1 MGEQA
6 PISRLLAHTQNHRS
20 TMWLATL
27 FSILNKIFDLAPPLL
42 IGAAVDVVIKKE
54 ESALADFGY
63 SDPKEQLILLSV
75 LTIII
80 WVFESL
86 FEYIYGVLWRNLAQ
100 TVQHELR
107 LDAYSHIQNLEMEWF
122 GDQSKG
128 ELMSILND
136 DINQLE
142 RFLDKG
148 ANELLQVGTTVVI
161 IGAIFLYISPTIALY
176 SIGAIPVIIWG
187 SFRFQSR
194 IAPRYSKVRKEVGL
208 LNALL
213 SNNLSGISTIKSF
226 TSEELEVER
235 VSKASQAYRE
245 ANRDAIRLS
254 AAFVPLIRMAILV
267 GFTGTLLHGGLMTLE
282 NKMAIASY
290 SVMIFMMQRLLWPLT
305 RLGETFDLYQR
316 AMVSTTRVLN
326 LLETEIRIEEGATPL
341 DKSKVKGEINFENIS
356 FSYPGR
362 ELVVDNF
369 DFNIKAG
376 TTQAIVGPTGSGK
389 TTLIRLLLRFHVPN
403 SGNIFLDSNE
413 ISKLNLKDL
422 RSSIS
427 LVTQTITLFPGS
439 VLQNIAY
446 GSNNSSEDEI
456 ISAAKV
462 AEIHDFVVSL
472 PEGYNTQIGEGGHKL
487 SGGQRQRI
495 SIARAVLKDAPILVL
510 DEATSSVDN
519 ETEEALQKSLDF
531 ISKNRTTI
539 VIAHR
544 LSTIR
549 HSHSIIVLDKGKV
562 VESGKHE
569 DLIKNKSSYY
579 RLWNVQTGVRKS

>member
-1 MGEQA
+1 MTEQA
-6 PISRLLAHTQNHRS
+6 PIYRLISHMKERRS

-42 IGAAVDVVIKKE
+42 IGAAVDVVARQE
-54 ESALADFGY
+54 ESVLSNYGY
-63 SDPKEQLILLSV
+63 TDPKDQLIILSI
-75 LTIII
+75 LTVII

-107 LDAYSHIQNLEMEWF
+107 LDAYSHIQELEMAWF
-122 GDQSKG
+122 SDQSKG

-161 IGAIFLYISPTIALY
+161 ISAIFFYISPAIAIY
-176 SIGAIPVIIWG
+176 SIIPIPVIIWG

-194 IAPRYSKVRKEVGL
+194 IGPRYAEVRKEVGL

-226 TSEELEVER
+226 TSEELEIER
-235 VSKASQAYRE
+235 VRAASQKYRE
-245 ANRDAIRLS
+245 ANRKAIRLS

-267 GFTGTLLHGGLMTLE
+267 GFTATLLHGGIVTLNGGME
-282 NKMAIASY
+282 IASY

-326 LLETEIRIEEGATPL
+326 LLETEISVQEGDKEL
-341 DKSKVKGEINFENIS
+341 DITKVKGDIRFEDVS
-356 FSYPGR
+356 FAYPER
-362 ELVVDNF
+362 DEVITNLSLA
-369 DFNIKAG
+369 IKPG
-376 TTQAIVGPTGSGK
+376 TTQAIVGSTGSGK
-389 TTLIRLLLRFHVPN
+389 TTLIRLLLRFHDN
-403 SGNIFLDSNE
+403 SSGKIFLDGIE
-413 ISKLNLKDL
+413 IKDLKIKSL

-427 LVTQTITLFPGS
+427 LVTQTIILFPGT
-439 VLQNIAY
+439 VMQNIAY
-446 GSNNSSEDEI
+446 GKEGATEKEI
-456 ISAAKV
+456 ISSAKT
-462 AEIHDFVVSL
+462 AEAHDFIMKL
-472 PEGYNTQIGEGGHKL
+472 PFGYETQIGEGGHKL
-487 SGGQRQRI
+487 SGGQRQRL
-495 SIARAVLKDAPILVL
+495 SIARAVLKNAPILVL

-519 ETEEALQKSLDF
+519 ETEEALQKSLEI
-531 ISKNRTTI
+531 ISKDRTTI

-549 HSHSIIVLDKGKV
+549 HSDSIIVLDDGKV
-562 VESGKHE
+562 VESGTHE
-569 DLIKNKSSYY
+569 ELLDNKSQYFK
-579 RLWNVQTGVRKS
+579 LWNVQTGKR

>member
-1 MGEQA
+1 
-6 PISRLLAHTQNHRS
+6 
-20 TMWLATL
+20 MWLATL

-42 IGAAVDVVIKKE
+42 IGAAVDVVVKRQD
-54 ESALADFGY
+54 SALSEYFGY
-63 SDPKEQLILLSV
+63 TDPKEQLVILSI
-75 LTIII
+75 LTVII

-100 TVQHELR
+100 TVQHEIR
-107 LDAYSHIQNLEMEWF
+107 LDAYSHIQELEMAWF
-122 GDQSKG
+122 SDQSKG

-148 ANELLQVGTTVVI
+148 ANELLQVSTTVIV

-176 SIGAIPVIIWG
+176 SIGAIPVIVIG
-187 SFRFQSR
+187 SFMFQSR
-194 IAPRYSKVRKEVGL
+194 IAPRYLKVRKNVGL

-226 TSEELEVER
+226 TTEELEIER
-235 VSKASQAYRE
+235 VRKASQAYRE

-267 GFTGTLLHGGLMTLE
+267 GFTGTLLHGGLITLDG
-282 NKMAIASY
+282 KMAIASY

-326 LLETEIRIEEGATPL
+326 LLETELTIKEGEKEL
-341 DKSKVKGEINFENIS
+341 DSKQVRGHIQYEGMS
-356 FSYPGR
+356 FSYPER
-362 ELVVDNF
+362 DEVISSLNLE
-369 DFNIKAG
+369 IKPG
-376 TTQAIVGPTGSGK
+376 TTQAIVGSTGSGK
-389 TTLIRLLLRFHVPN
+389 TTLIRLLLRFHDPS
-403 SGNIFLDSNE
+403 SGSISLDGNE
-413 ISKLNLKDL
+413 INELKIKSL

-427 LVTQTITLFPGS
+427 LVTQTIILFPGT
-439 VLQNIAY
+439 VMQNIAY
-446 GSNNSSEDEI
+446 GREDATEEEI
-456 ISAAKV
+456 ISSAKI
-462 AEIHDFVVSL
+462 AEAHKFIMNL
-472 PEGYNTQIGEGGHKL
+472 PNGYDTQIGEGGHKL
-487 SGGQRQRI
+487 SGGQRQRL
-495 SIARAVLKDAPILVL
+495 SIARAVLKDAPILIL

-519 ETEEALQKSLDF
+519 ETEEALQKSLET
-531 ISKNRTTI
+531 ISKDRTTI

-549 HSHSIIVLDKGKV
+549 HSDSIIVLEEGKV
-562 VESGKHE
+562 IESGTHE
-569 DLIKNKSSYY
+569 ELLENKLQYY
-579 RLWNVQTGVRKS
+579 KLWNVQTGIR

>member
-1 MGEQA
+1 MTEQA
-6 PISRLLAHTQNHRS
+6 PIYRLISHMKERRS

-42 IGAAVDVVIKKE
+42 IGAAVDVVARQE
-54 ESALADFGY
+54 ESVLSNYGY
-63 SDPKEQLILLSV
+63 TDPKDQLIILSI
-75 LTIII
+75 LTVII

-107 LDAYSHIQNLEMEWF
+107 LDAYSHIQELEMAWF
-122 GDQSKG
+122 SDQSKG

-161 IGAIFLYISPTIALY
+161 ISAIFFYISPAIAIY
-176 SIGAIPVIIWG
+176 SIIPIPVIIWG

-194 IAPRYSKVRKEVGL
+194 IGPRYAEVRKEVGL

-226 TSEELEVER
+226 TSEELEIER
-235 VSKASQAYRE
+235 VRAASQKYRE
-245 ANRDAIRLS
+245 ANRKAIRLS

-267 GFTGTLLHGGLMTLE
+267 GFTATLLHGGIVTLNGGME
-282 NKMAIASY
+282 IASY

-326 LLETEIRIEEGATPL
+326 LLETEISVQEGDKEL
-341 DKSKVKGEINFENIS
+341 DITKVKGDIRFEDVSFAYPERDEVIS
-356 FSYPGR
+356 KLS
-362 ELVVDNF
+362 LA
-369 DFNIKAG
+369 IKPG
-376 TTQAIVGPTGSGK
+376 TTQAIVGSTGSGK
-389 TTLIRLLLRFHVPN
+389 TTLIRLLLRFHDPS
-403 SGNIFLDSNE
+403 SGSISLDGDE
-413 ISKLNLKDL
+413 IKDLRVKSL

-427 LVTQTITLFPGS
+427 LVTQTIILFPGT
-439 VLQNIAY
+439 VMQNIAY
-446 GSNNSSEDEI
+446 GKEGATEKEIMSS
-456 ISAAKV
+456 AKT
-462 AEIHDFVVSL
+462 AEAHDFIMKL
-472 PEGYNTQIGEGGHKL
+472 PFGYETQIGEGGHKL
-487 SGGQRQRI
+487 SGGQRQRL

-519 ETEEALQKSLDF
+519 ETEEALQKSLEV
-531 ISKNRTTI
+531 ISKDRTTI

-549 HSHSIIVLDKGKV
+549 HSDSIIVLDDGKV
-562 VESGKHE
+562 IESGTHE
-569 DLIKNKSSYY
+569 ELLENNSQYSK
-579 RLWNVQTGVRKS
+579 LWNVQTGKR

>member
-1 MGEQA
+1 MTEQA
-6 PISRLLAHTQNHRS
+6 PIFRLFSHMKEHRS

-42 IGAAVDVVIKKE
+42 IGAAVDVVVKRQDSVLSE
-54 ESALADFGY
+54 YFGY
-63 SDPKEQLILLSV
+63 SDPKEQLIILSI
-75 LTIII
+75 LTVII

-100 TVQHELR
+100 TVQHEIR
-107 LDAYSHIQNLEMEWF
+107 LDAYSHIQELEMAWF
-122 GDQSKG
+122 SDQSKG

-148 ANELLQVGTTVVI
+148 ANELLQVSTTVIV

-176 SIGAIPVIIWG
+176 SIGAIPVIVIG
-187 SFRFQSR
+187 SFMFQSR
-194 IAPRYSKVRKEVGL
+194 IAPRYLKVRKNVGL

-226 TSEELEVER
+226 TTEELEIER
-235 VSKASQAYRE
+235 VRKASQAYRE

-267 GFTGTLLHGGLMTLE
+267 GFTGTLLHGGLITLDG
-282 NKMAIASY
+282 KMAIASY

-326 LLETEIRIEEGATPL
+326 LLETEMTIEEGQKVL
-341 DKSKVKGEINFENIS
+341 DSKKVRGHNKYENMS
-356 FSYPGR
+356 FSYPER
-362 ELVVDNF
+362 DEVISKLNLEV
-369 DFNIKAG
+369 KPG
-376 TTQAIVGPTGSGK
+376 TTQAIVGSTGSGK
-389 TTLIRLLLRFHVPN
+389 TTLIRLLLRFHDPS
-403 SGNIFLDSNE
+403 SGNIFLDGDE
-413 ISKLNLKDL
+413 IKDLKVKSL

-427 LVTQTITLFPGS
+427 LVTQTIILFPGT
-439 VLQNIAY
+439 VMQNIAY
-446 GSNNSSEDEI
+446 GKEDATEEEI
-456 ISAAKV
+456 ISSAKI
-462 AEIHDFVVSL
+462 AEAHDFIMNL
-472 PEGYNTQIGEGGHKL
+472 PNGYDTQIGEGGHKL
-487 SGGQRQRI
+487 SGGQRQRL
-495 SIARAVLKDAPILVL
+495 SIARAVLKDAPILIL

-519 ETEEALQKSLDF
+519 ETEEALQKSLET
-531 ISKNRTTI
+531 ISKDRTTI

-549 HSHSIIVLDKGKV
+549 HSDSIIVLESGKV
-562 VESGKHE
+562 VESGTHE
-569 DLIKNKSSYY
+569 ELLDNKLQYY
-579 RLWNVQTGVRKS
+579 KLWNVQTGVR

>member
-1 MGEQA
+1 MTEQA
-6 PISRLLAHTQNHRS
+6 PIFRLFSHMREHRS

-42 IGAAVDVVIKKE
+42 IGAAVDVVVKRQDSVLSE
-54 ESALADFGY
+54 YFGY
-63 SDPKEQLILLSV
+63 SDPKEQLIILSI
-75 LTIII
+75 LTVII

-100 TVQHELR
+100 TVQHEIR
-107 LDAYSHIQNLEMEWF
+107 LDAYSHIQELEMAWF
-122 GDQSKG
+122 SDQSKG

-148 ANELLQVGTTVVI
+148 ANELLQVSTTVIV

-176 SIGAIPVIIWG
+176 SIGAIPVIVIG
-187 SFRFQSR
+187 SFMFQSR
-194 IAPRYSKVRKEVGL
+194 IAPRYLKVRKNVGL

-226 TSEELEVER
+226 TTEELEIER
-235 VSKASQAYRE
+235 VRKASQAYRE

-267 GFTGTLLHGGLMTLE
+267 GFTGTLLHGGLITLDG
-282 NKMAIASY
+282 KMAIASY

-326 LLETEIRIEEGATPL
+326 LLETELTIEEGEKVL
-341 DKSKVKGEINFENIS
+341 DSKKVRGHIKYENMS
-356 FSYPGR
+356 FSYPERDEVISGLNL
-362 ELVVDNF
+362 E
-369 DFNIKAG
+369 IKPG
-376 TTQAIVGPTGSGK
+376 TTQAIVGSTGSGK
-389 TTLIRLLLRFHVPN
+389 TTLIRLLLRFHDPS
-403 SGNIFLDSNE
+403 SGNIFLDGDE
-413 ISKLNLKDL
+413 IKELKVKSL

-427 LVTQTITLFPGS
+427 LVTQTIILFPGT
-439 VLQNIAY
+439 VMQNIAY
-446 GSNNSSEDEI
+446 GKEDATEEEIVSS
-456 ISAAKV
+456 AKI
-462 AEIHDFVVSL
+462 AEAHDFIMNL
-472 PEGYNTQIGEGGHKL
+472 PNRYDTQIGEGGHKL
-487 SGGQRQRI
+487 SGGQRQRL
-495 SIARAVLKDAPILVL
+495 SIARAVLKDAPILIL

-519 ETEEALQKSLDF
+519 ETEEALQKSLET
-531 ISKNRTTI
+531 ISKDRTTI

-549 HSHSIIVLDKGKV
+549 HSDSIIVLESGKV
-562 VESGKHE
+562 VESGTHE
-569 DLIKNKSSYY
+569 ELLDNKLQYY
-579 RLWNVQTGVRKS
+579 KLWNVQTGVR

>member
-1 MGEQA
+1 MTEQA
-6 PISRLLAHTQNHRS
+6 PIRRLLAHTKNHRS

-42 IGAAVDVVIKKE
+42 IGAAVDVVVKRE
-54 ESALADFGY
+54 ESVLSDFGY
-63 SDPKEQLILLSV
+63 SDPKEQLIVLSI
-75 LTIII
+75 LTVII

-122 GDQSKG
+122 GEQSKG

-148 ANELLQVGTTVVI
+148 ANEILQVSTTVVI

-176 SIGAIPVIIWG
+176 SIGAIPVIVIG
-187 SFRFQSR
+187 SFIFQSR

-226 TSEELEVER
+226 TTEDLEVER
-235 VSKASQAYRE
+235 VRKASQAYRE
-245 ANRDAIRLS
+245 ANRDAIKLS

-267 GFTGTLLHGGLMTLE
+267 GFTGTLLHGGLMTLDNE
-282 NKMAIASY
+282 MAIASY

-326 LLETEIRIEEGATPL
+326 LLETEIRIEEGALPL
-341 DKSKVKGEINFENIS
+341 DSSRVKGEINFENIS

-369 DFNIKAG
+369 NFKIKPG

-389 TTLIRLLLRFHVPN
+389 TTLIRLLLRFHVPK
-403 SGNIFLDSNE
+403 SGSIFLDGNE

-446 GSNNSSEDEI
+446 GSKQSSESDI
-456 ISAAKV
+456 IDAAKV
-462 AEIHDFVVSL
+462 AEIHDFVKSL
-472 PEGYNTQIGEGGHKL
+472 PDGYNTQIGEGGHKL

-495 SIARAVLKDAPILVL
+495 SIARAVLKNAPILVL

-531 ISKNRTTI
+531 ISKDRTTI

-549 HSHSIIVLDKGKV
+549 HSDSIIVLDGGKV

-569 DLIKNKSSYY
+569 ELIGNKSSYY
-579 RLWNVQTGVRKS
+579 RLWNVQTGVRE

>member
-1 MGEQA
+1 MTEQA
-6 PISRLLAHTQNHRS
+6 PISRLIAHMKKHRS
-20 TMWLATL
+20 TMWLATF
-27 FSILNKIFDLAPPLL
+27 FSVLNKIFDLAPPLL
-42 IGAAVDVVIKKE
+42 IGAAVDVVVKQE
-54 ESALADFGY
+54 ESVLSGYGY
-63 SDPKEQLILLSV
+63 SDPKEQLIILSV
-75 LTIII
+75 LTVFI

-107 LDAYSHIQNLEMEWF
+107 LDAYSHIQELEMSWF
-122 GDQSKG
+122 SDQSKG

-148 ANELLQVGTTVVI
+148 ANELLQVSTTVVVI
-161 IGAIFLYISPTIALY
+161 SAIFFYISPEIAIY
-176 SIGAIPVIIWG
+176 SILPIPIILWG

-194 IAPRYSKVRKEVGL
+194 IGPRYAEVRKEVGL

-226 TSEELEVER
+226 TSEEMEIKR
-235 VSKASQAYRE
+235 VREASQAYRE
-245 ANRDAIRLS
+245 ANKRAIRLS

-267 GFTGTLLHGGLMTLE
+267 GFTATLLHGGFVTLDGG
-282 NKMAIASY
+282 MAIASY

-326 LLETEIRIEEGATPL
+326 LLETPIAIDEGDTEVNI
-341 DKSKVKGEINFENIS
+341 SEVKGSVVFEDVNFAYPDRSEIINGLNI
-356 FSYPGR
+356 
-362 ELVVDNF
+362 E
-369 DFNIKAG
+369 IKSG

-389 TTLIRLLLRFHVPN
+389 TTLIRLLLRFHDPT
-403 SGNIFLDSNE
+403 SGKISLDGKDLKSL
-413 ISKLNLKDL
+413 KMKDL
-422 RSSIS
+422 RSAIS
-427 LVTQTITLFPGS
+427 LVTQTITLFPGT
-439 VLQNIAY
+439 VMQNIAY
-446 GSNNSSEDEI
+446 GKAGATEEEI
-456 ISAAKV
+456 IESAKV
-462 AEIHDFVVSL
+462 AEAHSFIMSL
-472 PEGYNTQIGEGGHKL
+472 PDGYNTQIGEGGHKL
-487 SGGQRQRI
+487 SGGQRQRL

-519 ETEEALQKSLDF
+519 ETEEALQKSLEI
-531 ISKNRTTI
+531 ISKDRTTI

-549 HSHSIIVLDKGKV
+549 YSDSIIVLDDGKV
-562 VESGKHE
+562 VESGTHE
-569 DLIKNKSSYY
+569 ELLDNKSQYF
-579 RLWNVQTGVRKS
+579 RLWNVQTGTR

>member
-1 MGEQA
+1 MTEQV
-6 PISRLLAHTQNHRS
+6 PIRRLLAHTKNHRS

-42 IGAAVDVVIKKE
+42 IGAAVDVVVKQE
-54 ESALADFGY
+54 ESVLSDFGY
-63 SDPKEQLILLSV
+63 SDPKEQLIVLSV

-148 ANELLQVGTTVVI
+148 ANEILQVSTTVVI
-161 IGAIFLYISPTIALY
+161 IGFIFFYISPTIALY
-176 SIGAIPVIIWG
+176 SIGAIPVIVFG
-187 SFRFQSR
+187 SFMFQSR

-226 TSEELEVER
+226 TTEELEVER
-235 VSKASQAYRE
+235 VRRASQAYRE
-245 ANRDAIRLS
+245 ANQDAIRLS

-267 GFTGTLLHGGLMTLE
+267 GFTGTLLHGGLITLE
-282 NKMAIASY
+282 GEMAIASY

-326 LLETEIRIEEGATPL
+326 LLETEIRIEEGALPL
-341 DKSKVKGEINFENIS
+341 DSSNVKGEISFEKVS

-369 DFNIKAG
+369 DFKIAPG

-389 TTLIRLLLRFHVPN
+389 TTLIRLLLRFHVPK
-403 SGNIFLDSNE
+403 SGNIFLDGND
-413 ISKLNLKDL
+413 ISKLSLKDL

-439 VLQNIAY
+439 VSQNIAY
-446 GSNNSSEDEI
+446 GSKVPSESDI
-456 ISAAKV
+456 IDAAKV
-462 AEIHDFVVSL
+462 AEIHNFIKSL
-472 PEGYNTQIGEGGHKL
+472 PDGYDTQIGEGGHKL

-531 ISKNRTTI
+531 ISKDRTTI

-549 HSHSIIVLDKGKV
+549 HSDSIIVLDGGKV
-562 VESGKHE
+562 IESGKHE
-569 DLIKNKSSYY
+569 QLIDNKSSYY
-579 RLWNVQTGVRKS
+579 RLWNVQTGVRE

>member
-1 MGEQA
+1 MTEQL
-6 PISRLLAHTQNHRS
+6 PISRLLAHTKNHRS

-42 IGAAVDVVIKKE
+42 IGAAVDVVVKRE
-54 ESALADFGY
+54 ESALSDFGY
-63 SDPKEQLILLSV
+63 SDPKEQLILLSI

-122 GDQSKG
+122 GEQSKG

-148 ANELLQVGTTVVI
+148 ANEILQVSTTVVI

-176 SIGAIPVIIWG
+176 SICAIPFIVIG
-187 SFRFQSR
+187 SFMFQSR
-194 IAPRYSKVRKEVGL
+194 IAPRYTKVRKEVGL

-226 TSEELEVER
+226 TTEELEIER
-235 VSKASQAYRE
+235 VRKASQAYRE
-245 ANRDAIRLS
+245 ANRDAIKLS

-267 GFTGTLLHGGLMTLE
+267 GFTGTLLHGGLITLE
-282 NKMAIASY
+282 GKMAIASY

-326 LLETEIRIEEGATPL
+326 LLETEIRIGEGSESL
-341 DKSKVKGEINFENIS
+341 DLSQVKGKINFEKVS

-362 ELVVDNF
+362 ELVVDDF
-369 DFNIKAG
+369 DLGIKPG
-376 TTQAIVGPTGSGK
+376 STQAIVGPTGSGK

-403 SGNIFLDSNE
+403 SGSIFLDGKE
-413 ISKLNLKDL
+413 ISKINLKDL

-427 LVTQTITLFPGS
+427 LVTQTITLFPGT

-446 GSNNSSEDEI
+446 GNKEYSKSQIVN
-456 ISAAKV
+456 AAKV
-462 AEIHDFVVSL
+462 AEIHDFVESL
-472 PEGYNTQIGEGGHKL
+472 PDGYSTQIGEGGHKL

-549 HSHSIIVLDKGKV
+549 HSDSIIVLDGGKV
-562 VESGKHE
+562 VEAGNHDE
-569 DLIKNKSSYY
+569 LIANKSNYY
-579 RLWNVQTGVRKS
+579 RLWNVQTGVRE

>member
-1 MGEQA
+1 MTEQL
-6 PISRLLAHTQNHRS
+6 PISRLLAHTKNHRS

-42 IGAAVDVVIKKE
+42 IGAAVDVVVKRE
-54 ESALADFGY
+54 ESALSDFGY
-63 SDPKEQLILLSV
+63 SDPKEQLILLSI

-122 GDQSKG
+122 GEQSKG

-148 ANELLQVGTTVVI
+148 ANEILQVSTTVVI

-176 SIGAIPVIIWG
+176 SICAIPFIVIG
-187 SFRFQSR
+187 SFMFQSR
-194 IAPRYSKVRKEVGL
+194 IAPRYTKVRKEVGL

-226 TSEELEVER
+226 TTEELEIER
-235 VSKASQAYRE
+235 VRKASQAYRE
-245 ANRDAIRLS
+245 ANRDAIKLS

-267 GFTGTLLHGGLMTLE
+267 GFTGTLLHGGLITLE
-282 NKMAIASY
+282 GKMAIASY

-326 LLETEIRIEEGATPL
+326 LLETEIRIEEGSESL
-341 DKSKVKGEINFENIS
+341 DLSQVKGKINFEKVS

-362 ELVVDNF
+362 ELVVNGF
-369 DFNIKAG
+369 DLNIKPG
-376 TTQAIVGPTGSGK
+376 STQAIVGPTGSGK

-403 SGNIFLDSNE
+403 SGSIFLDGKE
-413 ISKLNLKDL
+413 ISKINLKDL

-427 LVTQTITLFPGS
+427 LVTQTITLFPGT

-446 GSNNSSEDEI
+446 GNKEYSKSQMIN
-456 ISAAKV
+456 AAKV
-462 AEIHDFVVSL
+462 AEIHDFVESL
-472 PEGYNTQIGEGGHKL
+472 PDGYSTQIGEGGHKL

-544 LSTIR
+544 LSTICLLYTSPSPR
-549 HSHSIIVLDKGKV
+549 DPL
-562 VESGKHE
+562 
-569 DLIKNKSSYY
+569 
-579 RLWNVQTGVRKS
+579 

>member
-63 SDPKEQLILLSV
+63 SDPKEQLILLSI
-75 LTIII
+75 LTIVI

-148 ANELLQVGTTVVI
+148 ANELLQVGTTIVI

-235 VSKASQAYRE
+235 VRKASQAYRE

-326 LLETEIRIEEGATPL
+326 LLETEIRIEEGTTPL
-341 DKSKVKGEINFENIS
+341 EISKVKGEISFENIC

-369 DFNIKAG
+369 DFNIRAG

-403 SGNIFLDSNE
+403 SGNIFLDGNE

-427 LVTQTITLFPGS
+427 LVTQTITLFPGT
-439 VLQNIAY
+439 VMQNIAY
-446 GSNNSSEDEI
+446 GKNNSSEEEI

-462 AEIHDFVVSL
+462 AEIHDFVMSL

-519 ETEEALQKSLDF
+519 ETEEALQKSLDL

-549 HSHSIIVLDKGKV
+549 HSHSIIVLDKGKI

>member
-1 MGEQA
+1 MTEQA
-6 PISRLLAHTQNHRS
+6 PIYRLISHMKEHRS

-42 IGAAVDVVIKKE
+42 IGAAVDVVVKQQD
-54 ESALADFGY
+54 SALSEYFGY
-63 SDPKEQLILLSV
+63 SDPKEQLIILSI
-75 LTIII
+75 LTVII

-107 LDAYSHIQNLEMEWF
+107 LDAYSHIQELEMAWF
-122 GDQSKG
+122 SDQSKG

-161 IGAIFLYISPTIALY
+161 ISAIFFYISPAIAIY
-176 SIGAIPVIIWG
+176 SIIPIPVIIWG

-194 IAPRYSKVRKEVGL
+194 IGPHYAEVRKEVGL

-226 TSEELEVER
+226 TSEELEIER
-235 VSKASQAYRE
+235 VRKASQKYRE
-245 ANRDAIRLS
+245 ANRRAIRLS

-267 GFTGTLLHGGLMTLE
+267 GFTATLLHGGIVTLDGGME
-282 NKMAIASY
+282 VASY

-326 LLETEIRIEEGATPL
+326 LLETEITIVEGNKEL
-341 DKSKVKGEINFENIS
+341 DFAKVKGEIKFETVSFAYPERDEVIS
-356 FSYPGR
+356 DLSL
-362 ELVVDNF
+362 E
-369 DFNIKAG
+369 IKPG
-376 TTQAIVGPTGSGK
+376 TTQAIVGSTGSGK
-389 TTLIRLLLRFHVPN
+389 TTLIRLLLRFHDPS
-403 SGNIFLDSNE
+403 SGRISLDGDE
-413 ISKLNLKDL
+413 IKELKVKSL

-427 LVTQTITLFPGS
+427 LVTQTIILFPGT
-439 VLQNIAY
+439 VMQNIAY
-446 GSNNSSEDEI
+446 GREGATEDEI
-456 ISAAKV
+456 ISSAKI
-462 AEIHDFVVSL
+462 AEAHEFIMKL
-472 PEGYNTQIGEGGHKL
+472 PLGYDTQIGEGGHKL
-487 SGGQRQRI
+487 SGGQRQRL

-519 ETEEALQKSLDF
+519 ETEEALQKSLEI
-531 ISKNRTTI
+531 ISKDRTTI

-549 HSHSIIVLDKGKV
+549 HSDSIIVLDDGKV
-562 VESGKHE
+562 IESGTHE
-569 DLIKNKSSYY
+569 ELLDNKSQYSK
-579 RLWNVQTGVRKS
+579 LWNVQTGKR

>member
-1 MGEQA
+1 MTEQA
-6 PISRLLAHTQNHRS
+6 PIRRLLAHTKNHRY

-42 IGAAVDVVIKKE
+42 IGAAVDVVVKRE
-54 ESALADFGY
+54 ESVLSDFGY
-63 SDPKEQLILLSV
+63 SDPKEQLIILSI
-75 LTIII
+75 LTVII

-122 GDQSKG
+122 GEQSKG

-148 ANELLQVGTTVVI
+148 ANEILQVSTTVVI

-176 SIGAIPVIIWG
+176 SIGAIPVIVIG
-187 SFRFQSR
+187 SFIFQSR

-226 TSEELEVER
+226 TTEDLEVER
-235 VSKASQAYRE
+235 VRKASQAYRE
-245 ANRDAIRLS
+245 ANRDAIKLS

-267 GFTGTLLHGGLMTLE
+267 GFTGTLLHGGLMTLDNE
-282 NKMAIASY
+282 MAIASY

-326 LLETEIRIEEGATPL
+326 LLETEIRIEEGALPL
-341 DKSKVKGEINFENIS
+341 DPSRVKGEINFENIS

-369 DFNIKAG
+369 NFKIKPG

-389 TTLIRLLLRFHVPN
+389 TTLIRLLLRFHVPK
-403 SGNIFLDSNE
+403 SGSIFLDGNE
-413 ISKLNLKDL
+413 ISRLNLKDL

-446 GSNNSSEDEI
+446 GSKQSSESDI
-456 ISAAKV
+456 IDAAKV
-462 AEIHDFVVSL
+462 AEIHDFVKSL
-472 PEGYNTQIGEGGHKL
+472 PDGYNTQIGEGGHKL

-495 SIARAVLKDAPILVL
+495 SIARAVLKNAPILVL

-531 ISKNRTTI
+531 ISKDRTTI

-549 HSHSIIVLDKGKV
+549 HSDSIIVLDGGKV

-569 DLIKNKSSYY
+569 ELIGNKSSYY
-579 RLWNVQTGVRKS
+579 RLWNVQTGVRE

>member
-1 MGEQA
+1 
-6 PISRLLAHTQNHRS
+6 
-20 TMWLATL
+20 MWLATL
-27 FSILNKIFDLAPPLL
+27 FSVLNKIFDLAPPLL
-42 IGAAVDVVIKKE
+42 IGAAVDVVARQE
-54 ESALADFGY
+54 ESALSNYGY
-63 SDPKEQLILLSV
+63 TDPKEQLILLSI
-75 LTIII
+75 LTVII
-80 WVFESL
+80 WVLESL

-107 LDAYSHIQNLEMEWF
+107 LDAYSHIQELEMAWF
-122 GDQSKG
+122 SDQSKG

-148 ANELLQVGTTVVI
+148 ANELLQVGTTVIVI
-161 IGAIFLYISPTIALY
+161 SAIFFYISPEIAIY
-176 SIGAIPVIIWG
+176 SIIPIPVIIWG

-194 IAPRYSKVRKEVGL
+194 IGPHYAEVRKEVGL

-226 TSEELEVER
+226 TSEELEIER
-235 VSKASQAYRE
+235 VRAASQAYRE
-245 ANRDAIRLS
+245 ANRRAIRLS

-267 GFTGTLLHGGLMTLE
+267 GFTATLLHGGFVTLNGGME
-282 NKMAIASY
+282 IASY

-326 LLETEIRIEEGATPL
+326 LLETKISVQEGDKEL
-341 DKSKVKGEINFENIS
+341 DITKVKGGINFQDVDFAYPEREQVIS
-356 FSYPGR
+356 GFS
-362 ELVVDNF
+362 LD
-369 DFNIKAG
+369 IKPG

-389 TTLIRLLLRFHVPN
+389 TTVIRLLLRFHDP
-403 SGNIFLDSNE
+403 STGQISLDGDD
-413 ISKLNLKDL
+413 IKDL
-422 RSSIS
+422 RVKSLRSAIS
-427 LVTQTITLFPGS
+427 LVTQTITLFPGT
-439 VLQNIAY
+439 VMQNIAY
-446 GSNNSSEDEI
+446 GKKGATEEEI
-456 ISAAKV
+456 VEASRI
-462 AEIHDFVVSL
+462 AEAHNFIMSL
-472 PEGYNTQIGEGGHKL
+472 PDGYETQIGEGGHKL
-487 SGGQRQRI
+487 SGGQRQRL

-519 ETEEALQKSLDF
+519 ETEEALQKSLAV

-549 HSHSIIVLDKGKV
+549 HSDSIIVLDEGKV
-562 VESGKHE
+562 VESGSHD
-569 DLIKNKSSYY
+569 DLLKNNSQYA
-579 RLWNVQTGVRKS
+579 RLWNVQTGKR

>member
-1 MGEQA
+1 MTEQA
-6 PISRLLAHTQNHRS
+6 PIRRLLAHTKNHRT

-42 IGAAVDVVIKKE
+42 IGAAVDVVVKRE
-54 ESALADFGY
+54 ESVLSDFGY
-63 SDPKEQLILLSV
+63 SDPKEQLIVLSI
-75 LTIII
+75 LTVII

-100 TVQHELR
+100 TGQHELR
-107 LDAYSHIQNLEMEWF
+107 LDAYSHIQKLEMEWF
-122 GDQSKG
+122 GEQSKG

-148 ANELLQVGTTVVI
+148 ANEILQVSTTVVI
-161 IGAIFLYISPTIALY
+161 IGAIFLYISPMIALY
-176 SIGAIPVIIWG
+176 SIGAIPVIIVG
-187 SFRFQSR
+187 SFLFQSR

-226 TSEELEVER
+226 TTEELEVER
-235 VSKASQAYRE
+235 VRKASQAYRE
-245 ANRDAIRLS
+245 ANRDAIKLS

-267 GFTGTLLHGGLMTLE
+267 GFTGTLLHGGLMTLDNE
-282 NKMAIASY
+282 MAIASY

-326 LLETEIRIEEGATPL
+326 LLETEIRIEEGALPL
-341 DKSKVKGEINFENIS
+341 DSSRVKGEITFENVS

-369 DFNIKAG
+369 DFKIEPG

-389 TTLIRLLLRFHVPN
+389 TTLIRLLLRFHVPK
-403 SGNIFLDSNE
+403 SGSIFLDGNE

-446 GSNNSSEDEI
+446 GSKSSEADI
-456 ISAAKV
+456 VAAAKV
-462 AEIHDFVVSL
+462 AEIHDFVESL

-495 SIARAVLKDAPILVL
+495 SIARAVWKDAPILVL

-531 ISKNRTTI
+531 ISKDRTTI

-549 HSHSIIVLDKGKV
+549 HSDSIIVLDDGKV
-562 VESGKHE
+562 VESGNHE
-569 DLIKNKSSYY
+569 ELLKNNSQYFK
-579 RLWNVQTGVRKS
+579 LWNVQTGKR

>member
-1 MGEQA
+1 MTEQL
-6 PISRLLAHTQNHRS
+6 PISRLLAHTKNHRS

-42 IGAAVDVVIKKE
+42 IGAAVDVVVKRE
-54 ESALADFGY
+54 ESALSDFGY
-63 SDPKEQLILLSV
+63 SDPKEQLILLSI

-122 GDQSKG
+122 GEQSKG

-148 ANELLQVGTTVVI
+148 ANEILQVSTTVVI

-176 SIGAIPVIIWG
+176 SICAIPFIVIG
-187 SFRFQSR
+187 SFMFQSR
-194 IAPRYSKVRKEVGL
+194 IAPRYTKVRKEVGL

-226 TSEELEVER
+226 TTEELEIER
-235 VSKASQAYRE
+235 VRKASQAYRE
-245 ANRDAIRLS
+245 ANRDAIKLS

-267 GFTGTLLHGGLMTLE
+267 GFTGTLLHGGLITLE
-282 NKMAIASY
+282 GKMAIASY

-326 LLETEIRIEEGATPL
+326 LLETEIRIEEGLESL
-341 DKSKVKGEINFENIS
+341 DLSQVKGKINFEKVS

-362 ELVVDNF
+362 ELVVNGF
-369 DFNIKAG
+369 DLSIKPG
-376 TTQAIVGPTGSGK
+376 STQAIVGPTGSGK
-389 TTLIRLLLRFHVPN
+389 TTLVRLLLRFHVPN
-403 SGNIFLDSNE
+403 SGSIFLDGKE
-413 ISKLNLKDL
+413 ISKINLKDL

-427 LVTQTITLFPGS
+427 LVTQTITLFPGT

-446 GSNNSSEDEI
+446 GNKEYSKSQIVN
-456 ISAAKV
+456 AAKV
-462 AEIHDFVVSL
+462 AEIHDFVESL
-472 PEGYNTQIGEGGHKL
+472 PDGYSTQIGEGGHKL

-549 HSHSIIVLDKGKV
+549 HSDSIIVLDGGKV
-562 VESGKHE
+562 VEAGNHDE
-569 DLIKNKSSYY
+569 LIANKSNYY
-579 RLWNVQTGVRKS
+579 RLWNVQTGVRE

>member
-1 MGEQA
+1 MKDQA
-6 PISRLLAHTQNHRS
+6 PISRLISHMQKHRS

-42 IGAAVDVVIKKE
+42 IGAAVDVVVKQD
-54 ESALADFGY
+54 ESVLSNYGY
-63 SDPKEQLILLSV
+63 SDPKEQLIVLSA
-75 LTIII
+75 LTVFI

-86 FEYIYGVLWRNLAQ
+86 FEYFYGVLWRNLAQ

-107 LDAYSHIQNLEMEWF
+107 LDAYSHIQELEMSWF
-122 GDQSKG
+122 SDQSKG

-148 ANELLQVGTTVVI
+148 ANELLQVGTTVVAI
-161 IGAIFLYISPTIALY
+161 SAIFFYISPEIAIY
-176 SIGAIPVIIWG
+176 SILPIPIIIWG

-194 IAPRYSKVRKEVGL
+194 IGPRYAEVRKEVGL

-226 TSEELEVER
+226 TSEEMEIER
-235 VSKASQAYRE
+235 VREASQAYRE
-245 ANRDAIRLS
+245 ANRRAIKLS

-267 GFTGTLLHGGLMTLE
+267 GFTATLLHGGFVTLE
-282 NKMAIASY
+282 GGMAIASY

-326 LLETEIRIEEGATPL
+326 LLETPIAINEGDTEVNV
-341 DKSKVKGEINFENIS
+341 SEVKGSMVFEDVNFAYPDRSEVVSGLNIEIK
-356 FSYPGR
+356 P
-362 ELVVDNF
+362 
-369 DFNIKAG
+369 G

-389 TTLIRLLLRFHVPN
+389 TTLIRLLLRFHDPI
-403 SGNIFLDSNE
+403 SGKISLDG
-413 ISKLNLKDL
+413 KDL
-422 RSSIS
+422 RSLKIKGLRSAIS
-427 LVTQTITLFPGS
+427 LVTQTITLFPGT
-439 VLQNIAY
+439 VMQNIAY
-446 GSNNSSEDEI
+446 GKAGATEEEI
-456 ISAAKV
+456 IDSAKV
-462 AEIHDFVVSL
+462 AEAHAFIVSL
-472 PEGYNTQIGEGGHKL
+472 PDGYNTQIGEGGHKL
-487 SGGQRQRI
+487 SGGQRQRL

-519 ETEEALQKSLDF
+519 ETEEALQKSLEI
-531 ISKNRTTI
+531 ISKDRTTI

-549 HSHSIIVLDKGKV
+549 YSDSIIVLDEGKV
-562 VESGKHE
+562 VESGTHE
-569 DLIKNKSSYY
+569 ELLENKSQYF
-579 RLWNVQTGVRKS
+579 RLWNVQTGTR

>member
-1 MGEQA
+1 MTEQA
-6 PISRLLAHTQNHRS
+6 PISRLLAHTKNHRS

-42 IGAAVDVVIKKE
+42 IGAAVDVVVKRE
-54 ESALADFGY
+54 ESVLSDFGY
-63 SDPKEQLILLSV
+63 SDPKEQLIVLSV
-75 LTIII
+75 LTVII
-80 WVFESL
+80 WIFESL

-122 GDQSKG
+122 GEQSKG

-148 ANELLQVGTTVVI
+148 ANEILQVSTTVVI
-161 IGAIFLYISPTIALY
+161 IGAIFLYISPMIALY
-176 SIGAIPVIIWG
+176 SIGAIPVIAVG
-187 SFRFQSR
+187 SFMFQSR

-226 TSEELEVER
+226 TTEELEVER
-235 VSKASQAYRE
+235 VRKASQAYRE
-245 ANRDAIRLS
+245 ANRDAIKLS

-267 GFTGTLLHGGLMTLE
+267 GFTGTLLHGGLMTLDNE
-282 NKMAIASY
+282 MAIASY

-326 LLETEIRIEEGATPL
+326 LLETEIRIEEGALSL
-341 DKSKVKGEINFENIS
+341 DSSRVKGEITFENVS

-369 DFNIKAG
+369 DFKIKPG

-389 TTLIRLLLRFHVPN
+389 TTLIRLLLRFHVPK
-403 SGNIFLDSNE
+403 SGSIFLDGNE

-446 GSNNSSEDEI
+446 GSKNSTEADI
-456 ISAAKV
+456 VDAAKV
-462 AEIHDFVVSL
+462 AEIHNFIESL

-531 ISKNRTTI
+531 ISKDRTTI

-549 HSHSIIVLDKGKV
+549 HSDSIIVLDDGKV
-562 VESGKHE
+562 VESGNHE
-569 DLIKNKSSYY
+569 ELLKNNSQYFK
-579 RLWNVQTGVRKS
+579 LWNVQTGKR

>member
-1 MGEQA
+1 MTEQA
-6 PISRLLAHTQNHRS
+6 PIRRLLAHTKNHRS

-42 IGAAVDVVIKKE
+42 IGAAVDVVVKRE
-54 ESALADFGY
+54 ESVLSDFGY
-63 SDPKEQLILLSV
+63 SDPKEQLIVLSV
-75 LTIII
+75 LTVII

-122 GDQSKG
+122 GEQSKG

-148 ANELLQVGTTVVI
+148 ANEILQVSTTVVI
-161 IGAIFLYISPTIALY
+161 IGAIFLYISPMIALY
-176 SIGAIPVIIWG
+176 SIGAIPVIAVG
-187 SFRFQSR
+187 SFMFQSR

-226 TSEELEVER
+226 TTEELEVER
-235 VSKASQAYRE
+235 VRKASQAYRE
-245 ANRDAIRLS
+245 ANRDAIKLS

-267 GFTGTLLHGGLMTLE
+267 GFTGTLLHGGLMTLDNE
-282 NKMAIASY
+282 MAIASY

-326 LLETEIRIEEGATPL
+326 LLETEIRIEEGALSL
-341 DKSKVKGEINFENIS
+341 DSSRVKGEINFENVS

-369 DFNIKAG
+369 DFKIKPG

-389 TTLIRLLLRFHVPN
+389 TTLIRLLLRFHVPK
-403 SGNIFLDSNE
+403 SGSIFLDGNE

-446 GSNNSSEDEI
+446 GSKNSTEADI
-456 ISAAKV
+456 VDAAKV
-462 AEIHDFVVSL
+462 AEIHNFIESL

-531 ISKNRTTI
+531 ISKDRTTI

-549 HSHSIIVLDKGKV
+549 HSDSIIVLDSGKV
-562 VESGKHE
+562 VESGTHE
-569 DLIKNKSSYY
+569 ELLKNNSQYFK
-579 RLWNVQTGVRKS
+579 LWNVQTGKR